1 MFYLNKKVMQN
12 EDKKKKING
21 SKFASVI
28 QMFLP
33 FTLIDLIGFFLFP
46 SLTVLECCHEWFKF

>member
-12 EDKKKKING
+12 EDKKKING

-33 FTLIDLIGFFLFP
+33 FTLIDLIGFVWFP
-46 SLTVLECCHEWFKF
+46 ALMVVECCHE

>member
-33 FTLIDLIGFFLFP
+33 FTLIDLIGFFFISFP
-46 SLTVLECCHEWFKF
+46 NGSGMLPWMI